1 MLKYDLFAT
10 PRGWMGLV
18 ASEIGLVSLVMPK
31 NDPSLVLEQIEGNF
45 PQATSTDHDILN
57 LARQEVLGYLKGD
70 NVSFTIPLDLSGATT
85 FQRKVWETTI
95 AIPRGECRSYLWLAI
110 EVGSPRASRAIGGAM
125 GANPLPI
132 IIPCHRVIS
141 SGGTLGGYSGG
152 LDTKKWLLELEGYEL
167 KGSSVAL
174 VSNT

>member
-1 MLKYDLFAT
+1 MLKHDLFVT

-18 ASEIGLVSLVMPK
+18 ASEIGLVSVVMPK

-45 PQATSTDHDILN
+45 PDSCGADHGFLH
-57 LARQEVLGYLKGD
+57 LAREEVLAYLKGGK
-70 NVSFTIPLDLSGATT
+70 VSFTVPLDLSGATT

-167 KGSSVAL
+167 KTSC
-174 VSNT
+174 